1 MAMDALMNMTAWTSY
16 PAASGQSEAPSRTPR
31 SFAHLRSFSQS
42 LSLSVSGVAKQSQ
55 SKTSPA
61 STRLD
66 MTKASDVYDPD
77 DESAH
82 PQQSPP
88 SPSGSVEAP
97 STPTDSADLSTL
109 PDPRMKFSEPK
120 DSQSEATVA
129 LENEVTTLS
138 NKLIG
143 AINHQTVLD
152 NALTETREELSRA
165 KESIH
170 RLEGVVTKQR
180 EMLSGDVW
188 IRKKAYEA
196 EKCDLIA
203 KIGEEKKLRLD
214 VESEKKAMERELE
227 QLSTALFEEANNLV
241 IVAKEEAQRE
251 HDIILKKNDQLKAQV
266 AETENLLRFQQDQL
280 AELKHLMEQ
289 MKIEREDQASSA
301 TTTSSPRSSH
311 VYSSREDLPSTTA
324 PSNFLSP
331 TDQSHTVA
339 PASPTT
345 LTHLITPVL
354 RTDLGVFEDF
364 KTLLNISHNYT
375 NRLSGGSFFGN
386 TSMTGASLNLGSM
399 TGGVTSSAAS
409 ILSSAASVHSTAST
423 TAASMPHLKDLKFF
437 KRVLVEDIE
446 PTLRLDLSPS
456 LSWLA
461 RRSVIT
467 AIMEGSLVIEPVH
480 SNEPLTSV
488 IHPHYYS
495 CSLCGESRK
504 SAEFL
509 RTHRFRISET
519 DSAQRY
525 PLCSYCLTRMRTTC
539 EFMGFL
545 RILKD
550 GHWRSEDPEDEKAA
564 WEESVRLREQM
575 FWARIGGGVVP
586 VQHHQ
591 FVDGG
596 RSPRISVD
604 QDHSKTG
611 LIEPDEDADVISVIE
626 HNSELCTESPSA
638 TKITSATDNDTD
650 DDDDGASV
658 SSSKYDETDETSA
671 SETDAEPPVREAS
684 IKTKNDT
691 DLPDLTVAAQDYSDV
706 SFSLTESSPAPSVS
720 GDKIGDGQVCVHQ
733 AQSAVNKEAV

>member
-1 MAMDALMNMTAWTSY
+1 MVLADSLNSFMNMAAWTSH
-16 PAASGQSEAPSRTPR
+16 PAASGESDSPSRTPR

-42 LSLSVSGVAKQSQ
+42 LSLSVTGATQSQ
-55 SKTSPA
+55 STTTPA

-66 MTKASDVYDPD
+66 MRKASDVYDPD

-82 PQQSPP
+82 PPPSPP
-88 SPSGSVEAP
+88 SPSDSVTAP
-97 STPTDSADLSTL
+97 LTPVDSEEADLSTL
-109 PDPRMKFSEPK
+109 PDPRVKLSSVPEEE
-120 DSQSEATVA
+120 DRQAAATTA

-138 NKLIG
+138 NKLIS
-143 AINHQTVLD
+143 AINHQTILD
-152 NALTETREELSRA
+152 NTLSETREELSRA
-165 KESIH
+165 KDSVH

-214 VESEKKAMERELE
+214 VENEKKAMERELE

-241 IVAKEEAQRE
+241 IAAKEEAQRE
-251 HDIILKKNDQLKAQV
+251 QDVVLRKNDQLKAQV

-280 AELKHLMEQ
+280 AELKHLVEQ
-289 MKIEREDQASSA
+289 MKLEREDQASNVTTA
-301 TTTSSPRSSH
+301 TSTSSPRSSH
-311 VYSSREDLPSTTA
+311 TYSSREDLSSA
-324 PSNFLSP
+324 ASNFLSP
-331 TDQSHTVA
+331 TTEQHATMPP
-339 PASPTT
+339 PASPTS

-354 RTDLGVFEDF
+354 RTDLNVYEDF
-364 KTLLNISHNYT
+364 KTLVNVSHNYA

-386 TSMTGASLNLGSM
+386 TSISGSSLNLGSI

-423 TAASMPHLKDLKFF
+423 TTASMPHLKDLKFF
-437 KRVLVEDIE
+437 KRVMVEDIE

-480 SNEPLTSV
+480 STEPITSV
-488 IHPHYYS
+488 IHPHTFA

-504 SAEFL
+504 AAEFL

-525 PLCSYCLTRMRTTC
+525 PLCPYCLCRMRTTC

-550 GHWRSEDPEDEKAA
+550 GHWRAEDTDDEKAA
-564 WEESVRLREQM
+564 WEESVRLREHM

-591 FVDGG
+591 FVLGNRASG
-596 RSPRISVD
+596 SLR
-604 QDHSKTG
+604 TG
-611 LIEPDEDADVISVIE
+611 INNTNNGDDDDIVSVIE
-626 HNSELCTESPSA
+626 HNSLPHSDSVHADFGDDQASVASSA
-638 TKITSATDNDTD
+638 TSD
-650 DDDDGASV
+650 ASHA
-658 SSSKYDETDETSA
+658 SDA
-671 SETDAEPPVREAS
+671 SETDAESPIDDAEGADRACSLPVA
-684 IKTKNDT
+684 
-691 DLPDLTVAAQDYSDV
+691 VGQDYNDV
-706 SFSLTESSPAPSVS
+706 SFSLTESSPAPSVAE
-720 GDKIGDGQVCVHQ
+720 DKSETGCGK
-733 AQSAVNKEAV
+733 A